1 MARVLQ
7 ATAVGRHREAATAAP
22 SRSSSRGHELA
33 GHSSL
38 AASLRAQV
46 VSATLHQTESL
57 ETIVSYSIELAC
69 GPRRWSVERRY
80 SEFAR
85 LHSDLGHDAP
95 SADIFAFTHAY
106 GPMLGFIATRRYQPE
121 LIEARLTALDEWL
134 ARACTAL
141 EFDSRLGRFLA
152 MPCAEIDAFRDWAQR
167 RENAAEPRPCVL
179 CSAGV
184 PCEFSEEVSAARR
197 DAANAPPHEARAHG
211 GKAKGVVLPHEGY
224 ILPVGCSPD
233 SVIAPASQAGVA
245 APCALLALRHAHGYE
260 PTAEALA
267 HQLCALTRLQR
278 TQHGGGGG
286 LPAPSAPL
294 SLAQARR
301 FVEHSCLIHG
311 AAHGQPGRVLARF
324 HPTVM
329 VCALTYLKRLAAV
342 TEAIAAAPP
351 WRTAPTGAE
360 VVGGGSAATA
370 AVSAAAAE
378 KLGERAELLASL
390 LAGDG
395 WQVALLATLV
405 LVTKTYSDFADCLVT
420 NAVLCD
426 KRSGLRAGWP
436 LCTGARLVR
445 AEHDLLHLLDFRTIV
460 STTELFDA
468 VGRGSVAQNPS
479 RENLGKYYSISPMMR

>member
-1 MARVLQ
+1 MVRVLQ
-7 ATAVGRHREAATAAP
+7 AAVGRHREAATTAP
-22 SRSSSRGHELA
+22 SHSSSRAHGLA

-95 SADIFAFTHAY
+95 TADIFAFTHAY

-121 LIEARLTALDEWL
+121 LVEARLTALDEWL
-134 ARACTAL
+134 TRACTAL

-167 RENAAEPRPCVL
+167 REGAAEPRPCVL

-197 DAANAPPHEARAHG
+197 DAANAPSPEARAHG
-211 GKAKGVVLPHEGY
+211 GKAKGVALPHEGY
-224 ILPVGCSPD
+224 ILRVGCSPD
-233 SVIAPASQAGVA
+233 SVIAPAGQAGVA

-267 HQLCALTRLQR
+267 HQLCALTRMQR

-286 LPAPSAPL
+286 LQGPSAPL
-294 SLAQARR
+294 SLAEARR
-301 FVEHSCLIHG
+301 FVEHCCLIHG

-342 TEAIAAAPP
+342 TK
-351 WRTAPTGAE
+351 APTGAE
-360 VVGGGSAATA
+360 VGGGGSPAAA

-378 KLGERAELLASL
+378 KLGEGAELLASL

-436 LCTGARLVR
+436 LCTGARLVK

-460 STTELFDA
+460 STTELFD
-468 VGRGSVAQNPS
+468 VGSVAQNHS
-479 RENLGKYYSISPMMR
+479 RENLGKYYSISPEMR

>member
-197 DAANAPPHEARAHG
+197 DAANAPLHEARAHG
-211 GKAKGVVLPHEGY
+211 GKAKGVALPHDGY
-224 ILPVGCSPD
+224 ILRRDSSPD
-233 SVIAPASQAGVA
+233 SVIAPASHSGVA
-245 APCALLALRHAHGYE
+245 APCIPLALRQAHGYE

-267 HQLCALTRLQR
+267 QQLCSLTRLQR
-278 TQHGGGGG
+278 GVQG
-286 LPAPSAPL
+286 PSAPL
-294 SLAQARR
+294 SLAEARR
-301 FVEHSCLIHG
+301 FVEHCCLIHG

-342 TEAIAAAPP
+342 TEAVAAAPP

-360 VVGGGSAATA
+360 VGGCGSAAAA
-370 AVSAAAAE
+370 AVSAAATAE
-378 KLGERAELLASL
+378 KLGEGAELLASL

-426 KRSGLRAGWP
+426 HRSGLRAGWP
-436 LCTGARLVR
+436 LCTGARLRR
-445 AEHDLLHLLDFRTIV
+445 AEHDLLHLLDFRTTV
-460 STTELFDA
+460 SATELFD
-468 VGRGSVAQNPS
+468 VGRESVAQN
-479 RENLGKYYSISPMMR
+479 LGKY

>member
-1 MARVLQ
+1 M
-7 ATAVGRHREAATAAP
+7 GR
-22 SRSSSRGHELA
+22 
-33 GHSSL
+33 SSL
-38 AASLRAQV
+38 AAPLCAQV
-46 VSATLHQTESL
+46 VSATLHQTRSL

-69 GPRRWSVERRY
+69 GTRRWSVERRY

-95 SADIFAFTHAY
+95 NADIFAFTHAY
-106 GPMLGFIATRRYQPE
+106 GPLLGFIATKRCLPE
-121 LIEARLTALDEWL
+121 LIEARLAALDEWL

-141 EFDSRLGRFLA
+141 QFDSRLGHFLA
-152 MPCAEIDAFRDWAQR
+152 MPCAEIDAFCDWAQR
-167 RENAAEPRPCVL
+167 RGSGAEPRPCVL

-197 DAANAPPHEARAHG
+197 DAANAPPREVRAHAG
-211 GKAKGVVLPHEGY
+211 GDAKRVALPHEGF
-224 ILPVGCSPD
+224 ILPCIGCSPD
-233 SVIAPASQAGVA
+233 SVIAPAGQAAVA
-245 APCALLALRHAHGYE
+245 APRALVALRHEHSYE

-278 TQHGGGGG
+278 MQPGGRG
-286 LPAPSAPL
+286 PDRPSAPL
-294 SLAQARR
+294 SLAEARR
-301 FVEHSCLIHG
+301 FVEHCCLIHG

-342 TEAIAAAPP
+342 TEAVAAAPT
-351 WRTAPTGAE
+351 WAE
-360 VVGGGSAATA
+360 VGDSGGGAVAAA
-370 AVSAAAAE
+370 AVSAAAAQ

-405 LVTKTYSDFADCLVT
+405 LVTKTYSDFAGCLVT

-436 LCTGARLVR
+436 LCTGARLVK

-460 STTELFDA
+460 STTELPSSPPRSSSTWGAGLLPLMRTWAKTPVA
-468 VGRGSVAQNPS
+468 VS
-479 RENLGKYYSISPMMR
+479 

>member
-197 DAANAPPHEARAHG
+197 DAANAPLHEARAHG
-211 GKAKGVVLPHEGY
+211 GKAKGVALPQDGY
-224 ILPVGCSPD
+224 ILRRDSSPD
-233 SVIAPASQAGVA
+233 SVIAPASHSGVA
-245 APCALLALRHAHGYE
+245 APCIPLALRQAHGYE

-267 HQLCALTRLQR
+267 QQLCSLTRLQR
-278 TQHGGGGG
+278 GVQG
-286 LPAPSAPL
+286 PSAPL
-294 SLAQARR
+294 SLAEARR
-301 FVEHSCLIHG
+301 FVEHCCLIHG

-342 TEAIAAAPP
+342 TEAVAAAPP

-360 VVGGGSAATA
+360 VGGGGSAAVA
-370 AVSAAAAE
+370 AVSAAATAE
-378 KLGERAELLASL
+378 KLGEGAELLASL

-436 LCTGARLVR
+436 LCTGARLVK

-460 STTELFDA
+460 STTELFD
-468 VGRGSVAQNPS
+468 VGRESVAQNHS
-479 RENLGKYYSISPMMR
+479 RENLGKYYSISPEMR

>member
-1 MARVLQ
+1 MARAPS
-7 ATAVGRHREAATAAP
+7 ATAVGRHREAPTTAP
-22 SRSSSRGHELA
+22 SRSGGHEVV
-33 GHSSL
+33 GRSSL
-38 AASLRAQV
+38 AAPLRAQV
-46 VSATLHQTESL
+46 VSATLHQTGSL

-69 GPRRWSVERRY
+69 GTRRWSVERRY

-95 SADIFAFTHAY
+95 NADIFAFTHAY
-106 GPMLGFIATRRYQPE
+106 GPLLGFIATRRCLPE
-121 LIEARLTALDEWL
+121 LIEARLAALDEWL

-141 EFDSRLGRFLA
+141 EFDSRLGHFLA

-167 RENAAEPRPCVL
+167 RGSGAEPRPCVL

-211 GKAKGVVLPHEGY
+211 GNAKGVALPQEGF
-224 ILPVGCSPD
+224 ILPCIGCSPD
-233 SVIAPASQAGVA
+233 SVIAPAGQATVA
-245 APCALLALRHAHGYE
+245 APRALAALRHEHSYE

-267 HQLCALTRLQR
+267 HQLCALTRLHR
-278 TQHGGGGG
+278 MQHGGGGPHG
-286 LPAPSAPL
+286 PSAPL
-294 SLAQARR
+294 SLAEARR
-301 FVEHSCLIHG
+301 FVEHCCLIHG

-324 HPTVM
+324 HPTAM

-342 TEAIAAAPP
+342 TEAVAAAPS
-351 WRTAPTGAE
+351 WTTAPTRAE
-360 VVGGGSAATA
+360 VGDSGGAAA
-370 AVSAAAAE
+370 AAAAAASAAAAQ

-405 LVTKTYSDFADCLVT
+405 LVTKTYSDFAGCLVT
-420 NAVLCD
+420 NAVLCH

-436 LCTGARLVR
+436 LCTGARLVK

-460 STTELFDA
+460 STTELVD
-468 VGRGSVAQNPS
+468 VGRGSAAS
-479 RENLGKYYSISPMMR
+479 RERGEDSSLISEVSG

>member
-1 MARVLQ
+1 M
-7 ATAVGRHREAATAAP
+7 GR
-22 SRSSSRGHELA
+22 
-33 GHSSL
+33 SSL
-38 AASLRAQV
+38 AAPLRAQV
-46 VSATLHQTESL
+46 VSATLHQTGSL

-69 GPRRWSVERRY
+69 GTRRWSVERRY

-95 SADIFAFTHAY
+95 NADIFALTHAY
-106 GPMLGFIATRRYQPE
+106 GPLLGFIATRRCLPE
-121 LIEARLTALDEWL
+121 LIEARLAALDEWL

-141 EFDSRLGRFLA
+141 EFDSRLGHFLA

-167 RENAAEPRPCVL
+167 RGSGAEPRPCVL

-211 GKAKGVVLPHEGY
+211 GNAKGVALPQEGF
-224 ILPVGCSPD
+224 ILPCIGCSPD
-233 SVIAPASQAGVA
+233 SVIAPAGQAAVA
-245 APCALLALRHAHGYE
+245 VPRALAALRHEHSYE

-267 HQLCALTRLQR
+267 HQLCALTRLHRMQR
-278 TQHGGGGG
+278 GGGGPHG
-286 LPAPSAPL
+286 PSAPL
-294 SLAQARR
+294 SLAEARR
-301 FVEHSCLIHG
+301 FVEHCCLIHG

-342 TEAIAAAPP
+342 TEAVAAAPS
-351 WRTAPTGAE
+351 WTTAPTRAE
-360 VVGGGSAATA
+360 VGDSGGA
-370 AVSAAAAE
+370 AAAAE
-378 KLGERAELLASL
+378 AAAAQKLGERAELLASL

-405 LVTKTYSDFADCLVT
+405 LVTKTYSDFAGCLVT
-420 NAVLCD
+420 NAVLCH

-436 LCTGARLVR
+436 LCTGARLVK
-445 AEHDLLHLLDFRTIV
+445 AEHDLLQLLDFRTMV
-460 STTELFDA
+460 STTELVD
-468 VGRGSVAQNPS
+468 VGRGSAAS
-479 RENLGKYYSISPMMR
+479 REKARSEVR